1 MNNIPDLIQEDYVVF
16 ATKVYSEQD
25 SLTEGTLR
33 RLQITLV
40 KNHSEVEEY
49 KTYVVPTYKN
59 NKQWANIIKLL
70 DNDIVPQLTSKN
82 NKIRL
87 KESNKKKK
95 EILINADTPF
105 EIYDQ
110 FPIDD
115 FGNCKAFD
123 YIDLVKHKGDNN
135 E

>member
-1 MNNIPDLIQEDYVVF
+1 MKNKPDLNQEDYVVF
-16 ATKVYSEQD
+16 ATKIYGEDD

-33 RLQITLV
+33 RIQITLV

-49 KTYVVPTYKN
+49 KTYAVPIYKN
-59 NKQWANIIKLL
+59 NKTWANIIKLL
-70 DNDIVPQLTSKN
+70 DNDIVPQLRSKT

-87 KESNKKKK
+87 KTSNKKKN
-95 EILINADTPF
+95 EIIINADTPF

-123 YIDLVKHKGDNN
+123 YINLVKHKGDNN